1 MLDEELVVAVLGV
14 SLALSV
20 LLEDY
25 TEPGWLPATV
35 DEQHVPLNSLFAQL
49 PSFCFTEHYRGVVPI
64 CLMRQFVSLLVQ
76 RLRMHVGELVMA
88 YALVES
94 VLRNFPTTMRVNSVR
109 PLLLGA
115 CFIACKTA
123 RDEDLELCQCYESL
137 CDVLDVDLAL
147 LSRIEHQMLELLHW
161 RVPMG
166 PIYQTYANAIFDSAS
181 RHLGRTVAAPNVLH
195 ALVLEEGTAHAVT
208 VDAAVQSCARE
219 VPQCAALARSCDRG
233 IPTCTAVTTTQHDL
247 S

>member
-1 MLDEELVVAVLGV
+1 
-14 SLALSV
+14 
-20 LLEDY
+20 
-25 TEPGWLPATV
+25 
-35 DEQHVPLNSLFAQL
+35 
-49 PSFCFTEHYRGVVPI
+49 
-64 CLMRQFVSLLVQ
+64 MRQFVSLLVQ

-109 PLLLGA
+109 PMLLGA

-123 RDEDLELCQCYESL
+123 RDEDLELCQVPSPPPRPPQPPRPIPPSPRAPPHHHHHPNSRLLRPSRPRSRQCHESL

-195 ALVLEEGTAHAVT
+195 ALVLEEGTTHAVT

-219 VPQCAALARSCDRG
+219 VPQCAALARSRDGG
-233 IPTCTAVTTTQHDL
+233 IPTCTGVTTTQHDL